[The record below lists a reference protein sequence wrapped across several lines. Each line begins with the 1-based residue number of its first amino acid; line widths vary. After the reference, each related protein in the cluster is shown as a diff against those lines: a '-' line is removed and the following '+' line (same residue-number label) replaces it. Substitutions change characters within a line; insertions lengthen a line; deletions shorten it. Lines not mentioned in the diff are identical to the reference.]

1 MNRRQLLGERHPV
14 GMRPS
19 VLDRLLDASPHQP
32 EATRDDCRLDLSG
45 YRSLV
50 ARDLETLLNT
60 RRSDPL
66 DRAAEFPESSRSML
80 RYGVMDLNS
89 LSLQDPDDQA
99 ALREDIRRTIE
110 LFEPRLKKVRVS
122 LDLPKGGE
130 RALRFRVAG
139 VLSAHPQRPG
149 VTFDA
154 TLHLNSN
161 AYQVRDRD

>member
-1 MNRRQLLGERHPV
+1 MNRRQLLGDRHPV

-19 VLDRLLDASPHQP
+19 VLDRLLDARPHQP
-32 EATRDDCRLDLSG
+32 EAAHDDSLLDVGG
-45 YRSLV
+45 YRALV

-66 DRAAEFPESSRSML
+66 DRAADFPEASRSML

-89 LSLQDPDDQA
+89 LSLQDPGDQA
-99 ALREDIRRTIE
+99 ALREDLRRTIE

-122 LDLPKGGE
+122 LDLPKGSE
-130 RALRFRVAG
+130 RALRFRVAA
-139 VLSAHPQRPG
+139 VLSAHPQRPS
-149 VTFDA
+149 VAFDA
-154 TLHLNSN
+154 TLHLSSN

>member
-1 MNRRQLLGERHPV
+1 MNRRQLTADRHAA
-14 GMRPS
+14 GLRPS
-19 VLDRLLDASPHQP
+19 VLDRLLDPHPQRQDAP
-32 EATRDDCRLDLSG
+32 KDSCLLDLGS
-45 YRSLV
+45 YRTLV

-66 DRAAEFPESSRSML
+66 DRAADFPEASRSLL

-89 LSLQDPDDQA
+89 LTLQDPDDQS

-122 LDLPKGGE
+122 LELPRGSE

-139 VLSAHPQRPG
+139 VLTAHPQRPG

-154 TLHLNSN
+154 TLHLSSN
-161 AYQVRDRD
+161 AYQVRDCD